1 MKVVKRFNDR
11 VSLYLRVR
19 VNGKQQ
25 YIKVVWLNKQELK
38 PGWGFLDGKPTE
50 CSSGVYHL
58 RYRAAGKRIWEG
70 DCGRFARHPP
80 KSAGLAS
87 SRPWFC
93 PRRLSTALVIGS

>member
-19 VNGKQQ
+19 VNGKQH
-25 YIKVVWLNKQELK
+25 IKAVWLNKQELK
-38 PGWGFLDGKPTE
+38 PVWGFLDGKPTE

-80 KSAGLAS
+80 KSARVGLK
-87 SRPWFC
+87 PTMV
-93 PRRLSTALVIGS
+93 LSKAAFNRARDW